1 LLYHLVQDAKL
12 LSWNTHEEH
21 GGEPLVL
28 HFGEIY
34 FEF

>member
-1 LLYHLVQDAKL
+1 L

-21 GGEPLVL
+21 GGEPLVM